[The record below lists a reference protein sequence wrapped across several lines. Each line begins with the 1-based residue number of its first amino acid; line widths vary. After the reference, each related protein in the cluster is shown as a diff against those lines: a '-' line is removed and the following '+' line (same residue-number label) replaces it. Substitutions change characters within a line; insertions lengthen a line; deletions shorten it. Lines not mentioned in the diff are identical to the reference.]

1 MTQRK
6 AFIDLDLSNAF
17 LFAAALEEEETC
29 QMVLELIL
37 GTHIGPVKV
46 RAERSILV
54 SSDFRSVRLDIYA
67 NDEVDVAYNVEMQ
80 NQDKKNLAKRSRYHQ
95 AAMDVSSLKPGEEF
109 NDLRPSYIVFICTF
123 DPFGDALYRYTFEER
138 CLENDI
144 SLGDGT
150 KKIFLSTEG
159 KNDDDVPLELI
170 HFLRYVD
177 NSNDTYVAQT
187 DDVIISRLH
196 NKVVALKKSRE
207 LEERYMQFEELLK
220 DSEKAGM
227 EKGIEQGI
235 EKGIEQGIELG
246 KKNLFNLISCMTA
259 SGIADQI
266 SRLAT
271 DEEFYKEMLKKYNI

>member
-1 MTQRK
+1 M
-6 AFIDLDLSNAF
+6 DL
-17 LFAAALEEEETC
+17 
-29 QMVLELIL
+29 
-37 GTHIGPVKV
+37 
-46 RAERSILV
+46 
-54 SSDFRSVRLDIYA
+54 
-67 NDEVDVAYNVEMQ
+67 
-80 NQDKKNLAKRSRYHQ
+80 
-95 AAMDVSSLKPGEEF
+95 SSLKQGEDF
-109 NDLRPSYIVFICTF
+109 NDLKPSVIVFICTF
-123 DPFGDALYRYTFEER
+123 DPFGYHLYRYTFEER

-159 KNDDDVPLELI
+159 KNDKDVPLELI
-170 HFLRYVD
+170 HFLKYVD

-235 EKGIEQGIELG
+235 ELG
-246 KKNLFNLISCMTA
+246 KKNLFNLISCTTA